1 MWGYPFTPAVFLA
14 VTTFMMYY
22 LIIERP
28 WQSLASIATMLV
40 GLLIYVI
47 SLTQAP
53 ARATTESSIDG

>member
-22 LIIERP
+22 LVIERP
-28 WQSLASIATMLV
+28 WQSLASIATMLA
-40 GLLIYVI
+40 GLLIYAI

-53 ARATTESSIDG
+53 SRAKTESSIDG